1 MSFFRFAG
9 VGAVVVS
16 VGGLCFASVQ
26 PPILWWMCCIVESCG
41 DLTGFWVGWWFHFL
55 EVSPMWM
62 VMDL

>member
-1 MSFFRFAG
+1 M
-9 VGAVVVS
+9 VVS

-26 PPILWWMCCIVESCG
+26 PPILWWMCCIVEECG